1 MSFAAKVKWIS
12 IFIVLFPMIIAT
24 AVVTYMAQSALYQQ
38 AEDSLTAVREIKQQQ
53 IGSMLSEFANALE
66 VVTAAVQAMQSISEV
81 ERQHDLF
88 QQLNQQLGFYDI
100 FIIQSD
106 GTVAYTVERESD
118 YRSNLRHGPYSNSGL
133 ARLMQRTQ
141 QQAGQIVLEDF
152 SPYAPSGNEAAAFL
166 GRQLQLA
173 DGMVTVAVQLS
184 IEKINQ
190 VMQVREGMGQSGETY
205 LVGSDLRMRSDSFLD
220 PVKRSVQASFAGTI
234 ANNGADTAVVRQA
247 LAGQQGVQPVIDYNG
262 NWVVSAYA
270 PLDVFGVR
278 WALLAEIDR
287 AEVLAPARR
296 MLWIGVV
303 ICLAAIGLA
312 FAAAQLV
319 CRFVLEPLGGEPEA
333 MCQLTSVIAA
343 GDLTTPLERRDSDKH
358 LMSWLARMQ
367 QSLRQLVQQLV
378 GVGQQLEMTAEQNS
392 AAITQADGSI
402 QLQAKETDMLATA
415 IEQMSYAA
423 AEIGQNTSKAL
434 FELQSCKGS
443 SEHLQQ
449 NLTSS
454 QLSLKKTLDSFAE
467 IHQEV
472 RALEQDSQ
480 KVSQVLDVINT
491 IAEQTNLLALNAAI
505 EAARAGEHGR
515 GFAVVSDEVR
525 QLASKVQEAVQEISA
540 VLHGIQ
546 KQSVGLARHSEVCAH
561 ESAKTAQDAT
571 LMEGSAAEI
580 DQRLATLK
588 ELMGQTASAAEEQ
601 TTVSATLA
609 EGISRLS
616 ASAEENSTAISQV
629 AGSTRDLLGLAN
641 QLGRS
646 VAQFKV

>member
-12 IFIVLFPMIIAT
+12 ISIVLFPMIIAT
-24 AVVTYMAQSALYQQ
+24 LVITYLAQSSLYQQ
-38 AEDSLTAVREIKQQQ
+38 AADSLSAVREIKEQQ
-53 IGSMLSEFANALE
+53 IQAMLNEFANGLE
-66 VVTAAVQAMQSISEV
+66 VVAASAQAANSIHGI
-81 ERQHDLF
+81 ERQHALF
-88 QQLNQQLGFYDI
+88 QQLNTQLGFYDI

-118 YRSNLRHGPYSNSGL
+118 YQSNLRQGPYRNSGL
-133 ARLMQRTQ
+133 ARLKQRSQ
-141 QQAGQIVLEDF
+141 QQPGQVVLEDF
-152 SPYAPSGNEAAAFL
+152 SPYAPSNNEAAAFL
-166 GRQLQLA
+166 GRQLQLS
-173 DGMVTVAVQLS
+173 DGMVIVAVQLS
-184 IEKINQ
+184 IDKINT
-190 VMQVREGMGQSGETY
+190 VMQIREGMGQTGETY
-205 LVGSDLRMRSDSFLD
+205 LVGGDYRMRSDSFLD
-220 PVKRSVQASFAGTI
+220 PKQRTVQASFAGSVQQ
-234 ANNGADTAVVRQA
+234 NGVDTEVVRLA
-247 LAGQQGVQPVIDYNG
+247 LAGQRGTQAVVDYND

-287 AEVLAPARR
+287 AEIMAPAYR
-296 MLWIGVV
+296 MLWSGLGLGV
-303 ICLAAIGLA
+303 LAVLLA
-312 FAAAQLV
+312 FAAAQLL
-319 CRFVLEPLGGEPEA
+319 CRFVLKPLGGEPDT
-333 MCQLTSVIAA
+333 MCQLTSLIAQ
-343 GDLTTPLERRDSDKH
+343 GDLTTPLQSKESDKH

-367 QSLRQLVQQLV
+367 LSLRQLIQQLM
-378 GVGQQLEMTAEQNS
+378 GVGQQLELTAEQNS
-392 AAITQADGSI
+392 AAMTQADGSI

-415 IEQMSYAA
+415 IEEMSYAA

-434 FELQSCKGS
+434 TELQSCKGS
-443 SEHLQQ
+443 SEHLQH

-454 QLSLKKTLDSFAE
+454 QHSLRKTLDSFAE

-480 KVSQVLDVINT
+480 KVGQVLEVINT

-525 QLASKVQEAVQEISA
+525 QLAAKVQEAIQDISS

-546 KQSVGLARHSEVCAH
+546 KQSAALAKHSEVCAN
-561 ESAKTAQDAT
+561 ESGKTANDAAM
-571 LMEGSAAEI
+571 MEDSAVEI

-588 ELMGQTASAAEEQ
+588 DLMGQTASAAEEQ

-609 EGISRLS
+609 EGISKLS

-629 AGSTRDLLGLAN
+629 AGSSRELLGLAN